1 MIVQQEFDKLK
12 LHPLSIRLGEVE
24 MVENISDETKEEL
37 KQNLSR
43 VGFELIN
50 DKRGRIIEQVK
61 AAIISLVQ
69 EKNAASDQNLSDYLV
84 KLIHFEY
91 SYLSTLFSEVEG
103 ITIEKYYILQKIE
116 RVKELLMYDELS
128 LSEIA
133 FKMNYSSV
141 AHLSAQFKKVT
152 GFTPSYFKQLKEK
165 KRKPLDELEK
175 L

>member
-1 MIVQQEFDKLK
+1 MIVQQEFEKLN
-12 LHPLSIRLGEVE
+12 LDPVAIRLGEVD
-24 MVENISDETKEEL
+24 MPGDISEQQKETL
-37 KQNLSR
+37 KQNLSN

-69 EKNAASDQNLSDYLV
+69 DKNASTEQNLSDYLS
-84 KLIHFEY
+84 KHLHMEY

-103 ITIEKYYILQKIE
+103 ITIEKFYILQKTE

-133 FKMNYSSV
+133 FQLHYSSV

-152 GFTPSYFKQLKEK
+152 GFTPSYFRQLKEK
-165 KRKPLDELEK
+165 KRKPLDQVEMI
-175 L
+175 

>member
-1 MIVQQEFDKLK
+1 MIVQQEFEKLN
-12 LHPLSIRLGEVE
+12 LDPVAIRLGEVD
-24 MVENISDETKEEL
+24 MPGDISEQQKETL
-37 KQNLSR
+37 KQNLSN

-61 AAIISLVQ
+61 SAIISLVQ
-69 EKNAASDQNLSDYLV
+69 DKNASTEQNLSDYLS
-84 KLIHFEY
+84 KHLHMEY

-103 ITIEKYYILQKIE
+103 ITIEKFYILQKTE

-133 FKMNYSSV
+133 FQLHYSSV

-152 GFTPSYFKQLKEK
+152 GFTPSYFRQLKEK
-165 KRKPLDELEK
+165 KRKPLDQVEMI
-175 L
+175 